1 MNPQGL
7 TSIKEPLAKLL
18 AQVPQTNHPLIGH
31 AYHLANASHE
41 GQHRDEGQPFITHPI
56 AVALILASE
65 LGFARDTDMISA
77 ALLHDA
83 AEDSVLTP
91 DEDILPT
98 FGARVTELVKGV
110 TKVDEPSTRSRSAR
124 RSATLQRLFT
134 AAHRDPR
141 VLILKLADRV
151 HNMRSIAGIKDIKR
165 QHRIAQETV
174 DVYAPLSR
182 LLGMDRI
189 RRELEDRSFGC
200 LHPRVYEQLVHLMQ
214 DGPPQSYLD
223 FQTEM
228 RNIVTR
234 NGVRTR
240 IRLQSK
246 SLRSIYGKATGAG
259 SGESSFPVE
268 NVHDRYTVI
277 VITSNRYTCYRT
289 LGLIHHRFTPL
300 MDGIKDFIALPK
312 RNGYQ
317 ALQTTVIYQGQ
328 RFEVAIQ
335 TPSMYRM
342 SELGVAT
349 LRGGQLQEERRT
361 RWLQELAEWHEH
373 GGSGVHFLDEVKRML
388 FVHEMAVFTP
398 NGDPIILPEG
408 ATLTDFAFAVHTD
421 LGLHCIGGRI
431 NGRSASRFSVL
442 NWGDTIDIETAPHH
456 QTKRSWLRY
465 VKTYRARRLIR
476 RHITRAESSGEQIIK

>member
-1 MNPQGL
+1 LNPQGV

-18 AQVPQTNHPLIGH
+18 AQVPQVNHPLIGQ

-110 TKVDEPSTRSRSAR
+110 TKVDEPGTRSRSAR

-134 AAHRDPR
+134 AARRDPR
-141 VLILKLADRV
+141 VLILKLADRM
-151 HNMRSIAGIKDIKR
+151 HNMRSIAGIKEAKR
-165 QHRIAQETV
+165 QHRIAQETI

-200 LHPRVYEQLVHLMQ
+200 LHPRVYDQLVRLMQ

-223 FQTEM
+223 FQTGM
-228 RNIVTR
+228 RDIFADH
-234 NGVRTR
+234 GIRTR
-240 IRLQSK
+240 TRLQTK
-246 SLRSIYGKATGAG
+246 TLRSIYRKTTGTR
-259 SGESSFPVE
+259 SGGTPLPVDS
-268 NVHDRYTVI
+268 VHDRYTVI
-277 VITSNRYTCYRT
+277 VIASNRYACYRT
-289 LGLIHHRFTPL
+289 LGIIHHRFTPL
-300 MDGIKDFIALPK
+300 VDGIKDFIASPK

-317 ALQTTVIYQGQ
+317 ALQTTVIDKGQ
-328 RFEVAIQ
+328 RFEVVIQ

-342 SELGVAT
+342 GELGVAT
-349 LRGGQLQEERRT
+349 LRGGEFQEERRT

-373 GGSGVHFLDEVKRML
+373 GGSGVQFLDEVKRML

-421 LGLHCIGGRI
+421 LGLHCTGGRI
-431 NGRSASRFSVL
+431 NGKPASRFSVL
-442 NWGDTIDIETAPHH
+442 NWGDTIEIETAPH
-456 QTKRSWLRY
+456 QQLKRNWLRY

-476 RHITRAESSGEQIIK
+476 RHITRAESSGEQIIE

>member
-1 MNPQGL
+1 MNSQGL

-41 GQHRDEGQPFITHPI
+41 GQRRDEGQPFITHPI

-214 DGPPQSYLD
+214 DGPPQSYLE

-234 NGVRTR
+234 NGVRAR

-312 RNGYQ
+312 RNGHQ

-328 RFEVAIQ
+328 RFEVAVQ

-398 NGDPIILPEG
+398 DGDPIILPEG